1 MSRRSDMTEHM
12 TEHMAEDMADAIA
25 RRDFDPDKRKLL
37 RMGED
42 LISRY
47 MAEHGVGFPE
57 AVEGLAR
64 ERRAEFAE
72 LAATYAEIHGLDDE
86 QTLFALWAHGID
98 GPGSVQ

>member
-1 MSRRSDMTEHM
+1 MCWRCDLY
-12 TEHMAEDMADAIA
+12 DAYA
-25 RRDFDPDKRKLL
+25 RREYTPETRAMIDRGQDRV
-37 RMGED
+37 RQ
-42 LISRY
+42 Y
-47 MAEHGVGFPE
+47 MEQHGVGFPE

-98 GPGSVQ
+98 GPGGVQ

>member
-1 MSRRSDMTEHM
+1 
-12 TEHMAEDMADAIA
+12 
-25 RRDFDPDKRKLL
+25 
-37 RMGED
+37 MGED
-42 LISRY
+42 AISRY

-72 LAATYAEIHGLDDE
+72 LRAAYAERHGLDDE
-86 QTLFALWAHGID
+86 QTLFALWRHGID